1 MGVEEGSAATKVI
14 RSTPSTPHFPP
25 TCPLVYRPKPIT
37 GDRQFPKSRDAHI
50 FIHRLNSNFALKQ
63 DFGQSFPWTCQLRA
77 ILIQLVSQEIAHI
90 PHSHTSY
97 IVSQQLLCVRI
108 SSSFR
113 RFLTSTMPAPVPLA
127 SPWGPQTFPST
138 WTLSEWQR
146 TTRQDTLV
154 NHGKDDPLPDKVDIV
169 VIGSGLAGMKL
180 IFFHYLFIWLTM
192 VCLGSVM

>member
-108 SSSFR
+108 SSLFQEISNIHNARSRTSSF
-113 RFLTSTMPAPVPLA
+113 S
-127 SPWGPQTFPST
+127 
-138 WTLSEWQR
+138 
-146 TTRQDTLV
+146 
-154 NHGKDDPLPDKVDIV
+154 
-169 VIGSGLAGMKL
+169 
-180 IFFHYLFIWLTM
+180 
-192 VCLGSVM
+192 LGSSNFPIHLDSI